1 MGLGNIDLMSGDVSS
16 TSQSGSTIGDNSYH
30 VDNRLSLDL
39 GGATIDTSTNVGLFG
54 QDLATVGGVVNNA
67 FATIL
72 SLSNQN
78 QAQAQNTQAIL
89 NQQVNGGLANQ
100 MGHFIKE
107 NGVLIFG
114 SFGMVLIYFL
124 QKKKGRKK

>member
-1 MGLGNIDLMSGDVSS
+1 MAIGNIDLMSGDARS

-54 QDLATVGGVVNNA
+54 KDLETVGGVVNNA

-72 SLSNQN
+72 SLSGQN
-78 QAQAQNTQAIL
+78 QAQAQTTQAIL
-89 NQQVNGGLANQ
+89 NQQVNGGLGNQ
-100 MGHFIKE
+100 LGHFVKE

-114 SFGMVLIYFL
+114 SFGMILIYFL
-124 QKKKGRKK
+124 TKKKGRKR